1 MGDLVFHGGMIGATL
16 GNQQFTSR
24 NMSFDNCQ
32 QAINQAFDWGKQ
44 STFLPT
50 LLRAFLHIGFTS
62 PNNSISRYG
71 KYAYRSADCHI
82 LTTSRLDIQV
92 HHNQQLQG
100 RLEPY
105 LWRPFEPGR
114 RFRNIHRQQH

>member
-24 NMSFDNCQ
+24 NMSFYNCQ

-44 STFLPT
+44 SNFLPT
-50 LLRAFLHIGFTS
+50 LFRAFLHVGFS
-62 PNNSISRYG
+62 PPENSISRYG
-71 KYAYRSADCHI
+71 KNSCHSTDSHI
-82 LTTSRLDIQV
+82 LTSSRLDIQV

-100 RLEPY
+100 RLESY
-105 LWRPFEPGR
+105 LRRSFEPGR
-114 RFRNIHRQQH
+114 RFRNIHRQ